1 MNNLVSVCIPAYNQ
15 PLLLRETILSC
26 LAQTYRPLEI
36 LVGDDSDS
44 DTSAE
49 IINRLKLDD
58 QIPLHYERNSPRLGQ
73 ADNVNRLF
81 QRAAGDRIVLLHHD
95 DLLLPEAIED
105 LANCWIVHRDLTA
118 AFGKQ
123 YIISETGDVRLFES
137 EQANKIF
144 RRTAAEAGLQRSAIA
159 SALVQQFPNDAF
171 MVRSDTA
178 KRVRLRPRSEVG
190 DATDLDFG
198 IRLALENAQ
207 FYFLNKYTSKYR
219 ETAGSLMQ
227 SGRVVQY
234 MFPLVEQVEIPGED
248 ESARKA
254 ALRRM
259 APFYVK
265 HLAQSR
271 QKGAALR
278 LLFSENFDRRVR
290 RSTKG
295 LVLLG
300 QILFPW
306 LDQPLQKL
314 RQWFVARSRITTLL
328 TVSLWINYDGGL
340 AN

>member
-15 PLLLRETILSC
+15 PLLLKEAILSC

-36 LVGDDSDS
+36 LVGDDSDN
-44 DTSAE
+44 DASAE
-49 IINRLKLDD
+49 VINRLNPDD
-58 QIPLHYERNSPRLGQ
+58 QIMVRYERNPARLGQ

-105 LANCWIVHRDLTA
+105 LAKCWIAHPDLTA

-123 YIISETGDVRLFES
+123 YFISETGELRLFES
-137 EQANKIF
+137 EHANEVF
-144 RRTAAEAGLQRSAIA
+144 RRTAAEAGLQRPAVT
-159 SALVQQFPNDAF
+159 SALMQQFPNDAF
-171 MVRSDTA
+171 MVRAETA
-178 KRVRLRPRSEVG
+178 KRVRLRSRSEVG

-198 IRLALENAQ
+198 IRLALENAR
-207 FYFLNKYTSKYR
+207 FYFLDKYTSKYR
-219 ETAGSLMQ
+219 ETAGSLMRA
-227 SGRVVQY
+227 GRVVEY
-234 MFPLVEQVEIPGED
+234 MFPVVEQVEIQAED
-248 ESARKA
+248 EPARQA

-278 LLFSENFDRRVR
+278 LLFSEMFDARIRW
-290 RSTKG
+290 SAKG

-306 LDQPLQKL
+306 LDQPLRKL
-314 RQWFVARSRITTLL
+314 RHRFVARSRLTTLL
-328 TVSLWINYDGGL
+328 TISLWVSHDRGL
-340 AN
+340 TH